1 MINLSLIFILFVT
14 LSNVITTE
22 KYDINKNICADC
34 ESYLSFCRIS
44 SYGFSVQL
52 DDDSN
57 KISINTQNSTT
68 DDSLADCVPSV
79 YQISAAAQANRI
91 RILIL
96 VPHFRRFRTRLRP
109 RS

>member
-79 YQISAAAQANRI
+79 YQISAPDIKI
-91 RILIL
+91 RLQIQ
-96 VPHFRRFRTRLRP
+96 
-109 RS
+109 